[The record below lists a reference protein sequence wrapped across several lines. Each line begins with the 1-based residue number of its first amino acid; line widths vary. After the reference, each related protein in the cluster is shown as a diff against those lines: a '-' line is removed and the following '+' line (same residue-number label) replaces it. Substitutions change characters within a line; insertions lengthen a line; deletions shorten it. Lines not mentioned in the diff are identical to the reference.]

1 MRIDLTQKSR
11 GYGHDDGENGNSSC
25 SRRLVSTNAL
35 QPLWL
40 LNAEFSQQAAAAL
53 AKSSG
58 GIETAFQRCLGRS
71 PNEDELS
78 MFRKHVEQHGLE
90 SACLVLFNSS
100 EFLYLP

>member
-1 MRIDLTQKSR
+1 MQQTLF
-11 GYGHDDGENGNSSC
+11 DGDSGNSSC

-40 LNAEFSQQAAAAL
+40 LNADFSQQAAAAM
-53 AKSSG
+53 ATSSG
-58 GIETAFQRCLGRS
+58 SIESAFERCLGRK
-71 PNEDELS
+71 PKDDELS
-78 MFRKHVEQHGLE
+78 MFRRHVKNHGLE